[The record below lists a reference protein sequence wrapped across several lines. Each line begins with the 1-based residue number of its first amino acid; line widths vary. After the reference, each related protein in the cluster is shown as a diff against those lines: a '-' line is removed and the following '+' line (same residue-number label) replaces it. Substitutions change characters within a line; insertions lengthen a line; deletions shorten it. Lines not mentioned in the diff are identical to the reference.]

1 MIARVAVGRAERWEE
16 RKAKIVASFGTDD
29 ETLRTV
35 EHVFELMEMAWH
47 DCYGE
52 VTPSETIVDD
62 VLRCSQGTLGGL
74 IEAARMAV
82 VDRRDLHVWASTLRA
97 QGA

>member
-1 MIARVAVGRAERWEE
+1 LAVGRAERWEE
-16 RKAKIVASFGTDD
+16 RRPKVVEIFGDDD

-35 EHVFELMEMAWH
+35 ARLFELMEMAWH

-52 VTPSETIVDD
+52 VTPSEKIVDD
-62 VLRCSQGTLGGL
+62 VLLCSRGTLSGL
-74 IEAARMAV
+74 IAAAQIAV